1 MTFSVKNKV
10 VSLGGSSFVTDDN
23 GERMFRVKGKIF
35 SLTHKKIVCGT
46 DGQKLFVVRNKF
58 WHFFRKSAFLMNADG
73 EKLLKIT
80 KKFWTNGFI
89 VENYDSEIE
98 IDGSWTGWNL
108 EVLKDGKLA
117 GRITRNFTIVRDSFR
132 VETTAD
138 EHNAL
143 LTAIVVAIDNIFD
156 ASKAR
161 T

>member
-10 VSLGGSSFVTDDN
+10 ISLGGSSFVLDDN
-23 GERMFRVKGKIF
+23 GEKMFRIKGGVF
-35 SLTHKKIVCGT
+35 SPTRKKTVCDT
-46 DGQKLFVVRNKF
+46 DGTKLFVVRNKF
-58 WHFFRKSAFLMNADG
+58 WHFFRKSAFIMNADG
-73 EKLLKIT
+73 EKMLKIT
-80 KKFWTNGFI
+80 KKFWTNKFL

-98 IDGSWTGWNL
+98 IDGSWIGWNL

-117 GRITRNFTIVRDSFR
+117 GRINKNITIVRDSFR

-138 EHNAL
+138 EYNAL

-156 ASKAR
+156 ASKSR

>member
-23 GERMFRVKGKIF
+23 GERMFRVKGRIF
-35 SLTHKKIVCGT
+35 SPTHKKIVC
-46 DGQKLFVVRNKF
+46 DASGQKLFVVRNKF

-80 KKFWTNGFI
+80 KKFWTNRFI

-98 IDGSWTGWNL
+98 IDGNWTGWDL

>member
-10 VSLGGSSFVTDDN
+10 VSLGGSSFVLDDN
-23 GERMFRVKGKIF
+23 GEKIF
-35 SLTHKKIVCGT
+35 RINGRVLSPTHKKIVCGA

-58 WHFFRKSAFLMNADG
+58 WHFFRKSAFVYNADG

-80 KKFWTNGFI
+80 KKFWTNNFL

-98 IDGSWTGWNL
+98 IDGNWIGWNL
-108 EVLKDGKLA
+108 EVLKEGQLV
-117 GRITRNFTIVRDSFR
+117 GRINKNITIVRDSFR

-156 ASKAR
+156 ASKSR

>member
-10 VSLGGSSFVTDDN
+10 VSLGGSSFVLDDN
-23 GERMFRVKGKIF
+23 GEKIF
-35 SLTHKKIVCGT
+35 RIKGRVFSPTHKKIVCGA

-58 WHFFRKSAFLMNADG
+58 WHFFRKSAFVYNADG

-80 KKFWTNGFI
+80 KKFWTNNFL

-98 IDGSWTGWNL
+98 IDGNWIGWNL
-108 EVLKDGKLA
+108 EVLKEGKLV
-117 GRITRNFTIVRDSFR
+117 GRINKNITIVRDSFR

-156 ASKAR
+156 ASKSR